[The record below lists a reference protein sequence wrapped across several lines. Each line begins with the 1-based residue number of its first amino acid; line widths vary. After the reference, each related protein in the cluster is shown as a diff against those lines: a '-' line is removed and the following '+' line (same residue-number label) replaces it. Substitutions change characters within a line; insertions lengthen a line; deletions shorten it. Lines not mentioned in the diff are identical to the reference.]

1 MLATRPSLSDEA
13 LLVAALRRG
22 DETAFITL
30 IERHGAAMLRVA
42 QSFVRSRAVAEEV
55 VQETW
60 VAVLTGVDRFQGRSS
75 VKTWMFRILTNRAKT
90 RAEREGRCVPF
101 SSLVS
106 ADEDDGPAVD
116 ADRFRHP
123 VYPGG
128 WSAPPRD
135 WRTIPEERLLG
146 RETLEHFRAAVHE
159 LPARQQQV
167 LVLRDVE
174 GWSAEEVCGALELS
188 EGTQRV
194 SLHRAGSKVRGA
206 LEPYLDGV
214 APGAAVAVAA

>member
-1 MLATRPSLSDEA
+1 MSTTTDEA
-13 LLVAALRRG
+13 LFVAALRRG
-22 DETAFITL
+22 DEAAFCEL
-30 IERHGAAMLRVA
+30 IERYGPVMQRVA
-42 QSFVRSRAVAEEV
+42 RSYVRSAAVAEEV

-60 VAVLTGVDRFQGRSS
+60 MAVLSGVARFQGRSS

-116 ADRFRHP
+116 AARFRHP

-146 RETLEHFRAAVHE
+146 RETLEHF
-159 LPARQQQV
+159 
-167 LVLRDVE
+167 
-174 GWSAEEVCGALELS
+174 
-188 EGTQRV
+188 
-194 SLHRAGSKVRGA
+194 
-206 LEPYLDGV
+206 
-214 APGAAVAVAA
+214 